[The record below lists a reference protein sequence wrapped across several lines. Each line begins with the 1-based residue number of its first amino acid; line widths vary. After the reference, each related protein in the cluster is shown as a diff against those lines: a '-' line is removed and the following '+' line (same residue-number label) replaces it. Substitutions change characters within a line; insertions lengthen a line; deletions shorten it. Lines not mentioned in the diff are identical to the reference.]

1 MRTKFPVIWIPTA
14 VFAAF
19 LSAAGLFYL
28 PLCVVVPL
36 IGLPILL
43 LLPAFSRKYVD
54 GRRMRGCLYGN
65 LCLRAFCLSVPVT
78 VIVQIGA
85 IFTFFPDQRYRELTA
100 SLVVAIVVEAILF
113 WFGII
118 AVYCTSGKVGVKL
131 RVIGILCGLIPIAH
145 LFVLAGILHRT
156 TVEIVSE
163 HTTLLRQRERAG
175 QEICRTRYPILL
187 VHGVFFRDTHFFNYW
202 GRIPK
207 VLEEN
212 GAQLYYGNHVS
223 AASVE
228 VCGKELAG
236 RIRTIVEETGCG
248 KVNIIAH
255 SKGGLDCRYAI
266 AKGGVSHLVA
276 SLTTVNTPHHGC
288 TFADWL
294 LSAVPESFKNQVAS
308 GYNSILS
315 RLGDQNPDFI
325 AAVTDLSASSCRKRN
340 FTLADT
346 EAGLYYSVP
355 DKAANAAAS
364 AKDKAVAGSE
374 GKSSAAYEVK
384 KTAATVGEAPAVTT
398 VGNQIFRQSIGSVMH
413 KPSGGVF
420 PLNLTYRLAGYF
432 EGPNDGLVSESS
444 CRWEDCRHTVLLP
457 KGRRGISHGDVID
470 LCRADADGFDVREF
484 YVGLVS
490 ELREMRL

>member
-1 MRTKFPVIWIPTA
+1 MKAKFPLIWIPMA
-14 VFAAF
+14 VLAAL
-19 LSAAGLFYL
+19 LSAAGLLYL
-28 PLCVVVPL
+28 PLCVIVPL

-43 LLPAFSRKYVD
+43 ILPVFSRKYVD

-78 VIVQIGA
+78 VAVQIGA
-85 IFTFFPDQRYRELTA
+85 MVCFFPNRRYGELIA
-100 SLVVAIVVEAILF
+100 SLVVAILVEALLF
-113 WFGII
+113 WIGII

-131 RVIGILCGLIPIAH
+131 RVIGILCGLIPIVH
-145 LFVLAGILHRT
+145 LFVLAEILRRT

-163 HTTLLRQRERAG
+163 HETLLRRRERAG
-175 QEICRTRYPILL
+175 QEICRTHYPILL

-207 VLEEN
+207 ALEEN
-212 GAQLYYGNHVS
+212 GAQLYYGNHAS

-228 VCGKELAG
+228 ACGDELAG
-236 RIRTIVEETGCG
+236 RIRAIVEETGCG
-248 KVNIIAH
+248 KVNVIAH

-294 LSAVPESFKNQVAS
+294 LSSVPESFKNRVAT
-308 GYNSILS
+308 GYNGVLS
-315 RLGDQNPDFI
+315 RLGDKNPDFI
-325 AAVTDLSASSCRKRN
+325 AAVTDLTADSCKKRN
-340 FTLADT
+340 QALSDA

-355 DKAANAAAS
+355 GKPTANAVEKASESGEGEPMIPAGDDPAAS
-364 AKDKAVAGSE
+364 SDG
-374 GKSSAAYEVK
+374 GK
-384 KTAATVGEAPAVTT
+384 
-398 VGNQIFRQSIGSVMH
+398 IFRQSIGSVMH
-413 KPSGGVF
+413 KPAGGVF

-444 CRWEDCRHTVLLP
+444 CRWEGCRHTALLP
-457 KGRRGISHGDVID
+457 KGKRGISHGDVID
-470 LCRADADGFDVREF
+470 LCRVDADGFDVREF
-484 YVGLVS
+484 YIKLVS
-490 ELREMRL
+490 EMKEMGL